1 MTVNRLCLYNDQ
13 EEAMRQVLD
22 TRQAMIWT
30 ALPAIVTAVNFD
42 EMTCFINNSGNSHI
56 MYEELFEF
64 FTDYIW
70 VMVSN
75 YLEKSPISKGIENEN
90 NN

>member
-1 MTVNRLCLYNDQ
+1 MNQNKIFMKYLCIKDLIMEYSGKI
-13 EEAMRQVLD
+13 EATKGKIYD
-22 TRQAMIWT
+22 
-30 ALPAIVTAVNFD
+30 FD